1 MKKALALFLSL
12 ILLLTALPVIAA
24 ETNGYPL
31 EGKTVLI
38 YTANIRGDI
47 TILPQVAQLRSFYQA
62 QGADV
67 ILADLG
73 NFSQGTIYAVYDSGR
88 TVIELMD
95 KAGYDVV
102 AIGSYEFAF
111 GTGRVG
117 VETHGIIYEDD
128 SLGQLLEEASFYA
141 VSANIFAESLNAF
154 LPNVVV
160 ELPNGRNIGFF
171 GLTDPGTY
179 GKVLEANI
187 AGLDFVDPSEVIAVQ
202 AEALAEADLVFTL
215 SNVGVPLL
223 SEKTT
228 VVDVSSDAG
237 LTVGVLIIDSQTGRL
252 LTHSLVNL
260 ANFEPNEEMLEAVEA
275 VQEIVYAEFPV
286 WATSEVTL
294 EGSVTASR
302 LGETNLGNLWT
313 DALLWFA
320 LEGGIANFYDPDD
333 IDAGNTGIMVDA
345 ANVVAIWNGG
355 NLRDFLNTGH
365 VTMKDLQ
372 RVLPFPNRVAVL
384 YLTGAQLHEMLEA
397 ATQGLYAGG
406 NRFPALSAFP
416 HVAGIEF
423 TLDTAIPFDAGEAYG
438 NNWHRANAIRRVTIE
453 SINGNAFD
461 PNALYAIVTSN
472 AIFNGMD
479 SNYISLE
486 RNEDYSTITSALV
499 VDAVWMFI
507 MQELGGVIGDEYL
520 EPQGRIT
527 IQ

>member
-1 MKKALALFLSL
+1 MKKALAILLSL

-24 ETNGYPL
+24 ETTDYL
-31 EGKTVLI
+31 LDGKTVLI

-47 TILPQVAQLRSFYQA
+47 TVLPQVAELRNFYQA

-73 NFSQGTIYAVYDSGR
+73 NFLQGTIYSVYDSGR

-95 KAGYDVV
+95 AAGYDIV

-141 VSANIFAESLNAF
+141 VSANIFAEELHAFSPNA
-154 LPNVVV
+154 VV
-160 ELPNGRNIGFF
+160 ELPSGRSIGFF
-171 GLTDPGTY
+171 GLTDPNTSNNI
-179 GKVLEANI
+179 LEANI
-187 AGLDFVDPSEVIAVQ
+187 AGLYFADPGEIAAEQ
-202 AEALAEADLVFTL
+202 AEALAEADVVFAL

-223 SEKTT
+223 AKRTT
-228 VVDVSSDAG
+228 VIDVSSEAG
-237 LTVGVLIIDSQTGRL
+237 LTVGVLIIDNETGRL

-260 ANFEPNEEMLEAVEA
+260 ANFEPDEAMLEAVEA
-275 VQEIVYAEFPV
+275 VQETVHEEFPV
-286 WATSEVTL
+286 WAASEVTL
-294 EGSVTASR
+294 EGSATASR

-333 IDAGNTGIMVDA
+333 IDAGNTGIMVDD
-345 ANVVAIWNGG
+345 ANVVAVWNGG

-384 YLTGAQLHEMLEA
+384 YLTGAQMLEMLEA

-423 TLDTAIPFDAGEAYG
+423 TLDTSIPFDAGEAYG
-438 NNWHRANAIRRVTIE
+438 NNWYRANAIRRVTID
-453 SINGNAFD
+453 SINGNTFD

-499 VDAVWMFI
+499 VDVVWMFI
-507 MQELGGVIGDEYL
+507 MQELGGVIGEDYL